1 MENLDQEVKLELPVP
16 QVLVVSEEKLELLVA
31 QVLPDLL
38 DLLDNVVSVENQDLL
53 DKEERE
59 EKLDL
64 QVSHSAQLFR
74 LCDICFRKHNFQ
86 MYDHYDITL

>member
-16 QVLVVSEEKLELLVA
+16 QVLVVSEEKLELLEA

-38 DLLDNVVSVENQDLL
+38 DLPDNVVSVENQDLL

-64 QVSHSAQLFR
+64 QVCHCTQTILAL
-74 LCDICFRKHNFQ
+74 
-86 MYDHYDITL
+86 